1 LPMVTSTRGLLL
13 ETMLLT
19 TMSSTIGG
27 DTRLDQVDLTRLVTQ
42 EPLELAE
49 WSVLE
54 LLQPIIG
61 LATISHVTPALD
73 L

>member
-1 LPMVTSTRGLLL
+1 MVTSTRGLLL